1 MAKQKYIFNPKTLAF
16 EVFHI
21 STARKVGRIVL
32 VSLSV
37 IGMAFLFAILL
48 FALFKSPQEK
58 IQAREL
64 EYMKLQYD
72 ILNDRMDLYE
82 AELADLEQRDNNV
95 YRVIFDAEPITSVK
109 RRMGLANVNLYAN
122 LEGYRNSEKVI
133 AASKKLDMIASQ
145 LYYQSISYDEVF
157 EMARNKEEMLAS
169 IPAIMPMRV
178 KDIKYISSFFGY
190 RPDPIDNVVKFHS
203 GIDFSANEGVS
214 VYASGNGKVVE
225 VETTRWGYGKM
236 ITIDHG
242 YGYKTR
248 YAHLKN
254 FAVRK
259 GQKVTRGQ
267 VIGRVGKTGKST
279 GSHLHYEVLKNDVQI
294 NPIHFFYNDL
304 TPDQYE
310 KFLERSRIPT
320 KTMD

>member
-16 EVFHI
+16 EVFQI

-95 YRVIFDAEPITSVK
+95 YRVVFDAEPIPSAK
-109 RRMGLANVNLYAN
+109 RRSGLANVNRYAN
-122 LEGYRNSEKVI
+122 LEGYRNSEQVI
-133 AASKKLDMIASQ
+133 AASKKLDRIASQ
-145 LYYQSISYDEVF
+145 LYYQSVSYDEVF
-157 EMARNKEEMLAS
+157 EMARNKEEMLAC

-178 KDIKYISSFFGY
+178 NDIKYISSFFGY
-190 RPDPIDNVVKFHS
+190 RPDPIYNIAKFHS
-203 GIDFSANEGVS
+203 GVDFSTNLNAEIYATGDGV
-214 VYASGNGKVVE
+214 VDIDK
-225 VETTRWGYGKM
+225 TQWGYGKM
-236 ITIDHG
+236 VTIDHG
-242 YGYKTR
+242 YGYKSM
-248 YAHLKN
+248 YAHLN
-254 FAVRK
+254 RFAVRK
-259 GQKVTRGQ
+259 GQKVKRGQ
-267 VIGRVGKTGKST
+267 LIGYAGSTGKST
-279 GSHLHYEVLKNDVQI
+279 GVHLHYELRKDDVPI
-294 NPIHFFYNDL
+294 DPIHFFFNDL
-304 TPDQYE
+304 TPEQYE
-310 KFLERSRIPT
+310 QILEQSTLPT

>member
-109 RRMGLANVNLYAN
+109 RRMGLANVNRYAN

-190 RPDPIDNVVKFHS
+190 RPDPIYNIAKFHS
-203 GIDFSANEGVS
+203 GVDFSTNLNAEIYATGDGV
-214 VYASGNGKVVE
+214 VDIDK
-225 VETTRWGYGKM
+225 TQWGYGKM
-236 ITIDHG
+236 VTIDHG
-242 YGYKTR
+242 YGYKSM
-248 YAHLKN
+248 YAHLN
-254 FAVRK
+254 RFAVRK
-259 GQKVTRGQ
+259 GQKVKRGQ
-267 VIGRVGKTGKST
+267 LIGYAGSTGKST
-279 GSHLHYEVLKNDVQI
+279 GVHLHYELRKDDVPI
-294 NPIHFFYNDL
+294 DPIHFFFNDL
-304 TPDQYE
+304 TPEQYE
-310 KFLERSRIPT
+310 QILEQSTLPT

>member
-16 EVFHI
+16 EVFQI

-109 RRMGLANVNLYAN
+109 RRMGLANVNRYAN

-190 RPDPIDNVVKFHS
+190 RPDPIYNIAKFHS
-203 GIDFSANEGVS
+203 GVDFSTNLNAEIYATGDGV
-214 VYASGNGKVVE
+214 VDIDK
-225 VETTRWGYGKM
+225 TQWGYGKM
-236 ITIDHG
+236 VTIDHG
-242 YGYKTR
+242 YGYKSM
-248 YAHLKN
+248 YAHLN
-254 FAVRK
+254 RFAVRK
-259 GQKVTRGQ
+259 GQKVKRGQ
-267 VIGRVGKTGKST
+267 LIGYAGSTGKST
-279 GSHLHYEVLKNDVQI
+279 GIHLHYELRKDDVPI
-294 NPIHFFYNDL
+294 DPIHFFFNDL
-304 TPDQYE
+304 TPEQYE
-310 KFLERSRIPT
+310 QILEQSTLPT

>member
-109 RRMGLANVNLYAN
+109 RRMGLANVNRYAN

-190 RPDPIDNVVKFHS
+190 RPDPIYNIAKFHS
-203 GIDFSANEGVS
+203 GVDFSTNLNAEIYATGDGV
-214 VYASGNGKVVE
+214 VDIDK
-225 VETTRWGYGKM
+225 TQWGYGKM
-236 ITIDHG
+236 VTIDHG
-242 YGYKTR
+242 YGYKSM
-248 YAHLKN
+248 YAHLN
-254 FAVRK
+254 RFAVRK
-259 GQKVTRGQ
+259 GQKVKRGQ
-267 VIGRVGKTGKST
+267 LIGYAGSTGKST
-279 GSHLHYEVLKNDVQI
+279 GIHLHYELRKDDVPI
-294 NPIHFFYNDL
+294 DPIHFFFNDL
-304 TPDQYE
+304 TPEQYE
-310 KFLERSRIPT
+310 QILKQSTLPT

>member
-16 EVFHI
+16 EVFQI

-109 RRMGLANVNLYAN
+109 RRMGLANVNRYAN

-178 KDIKYISSFFGY
+178 NDIKYISSFFGY
-190 RPDPIDNVVKFHS
+190 RPDPIYNIAKFHS
-203 GIDFSANEGVS
+203 GIDFSTNLNAEIYATGDGV
-214 VYASGNGKVVE
+214 VDIDK
-225 VETTRWGYGKM
+225 TQWGYGNM
-236 ITIDHG
+236 VTIDHG
-242 YGYKTR
+242 YGYKSM
-248 YAHLKN
+248 YAHLN
-254 FAVRK
+254 RFAVRK
-259 GQKVTRGQ
+259 GQKVKRGQ
-267 VIGRVGKTGKST
+267 LIGYAGTTGKST
-279 GSHLHYEVLKNDVQI
+279 GIHLHYELRKDDVPI
-294 NPIHFFYNDL
+294 DPIHFFFNDL
-304 TPDQYE
+304 TPEQYE
-310 KFLERSRIPT
+310 QILKQSTLPT

>member
-16 EVFHI
+16 EVFQI

-109 RRMGLANVNLYAN
+109 RRMGLANVNRYAN

-178 KDIKYISSFFGY
+178 NDIKYISSFFGY
-190 RPDPIDNVVKFHS
+190 RPDPIYNIAKFHS
-203 GIDFSANEGVS
+203 GIDFSTNLNAEIYATGDGV
-214 VYASGNGKVVE
+214 VDIDK
-225 VETTRWGYGKM
+225 TQWGYGNM
-236 ITIDHG
+236 VTIDHG
-242 YGYKTR
+242 YGYKSM
-248 YAHLKN
+248 YAHLN
-254 FAVRK
+254 RFAVRK
-259 GQKVTRGQ
+259 GQKVKRGQ
-267 VIGRVGKTGKST
+267 LIGYAGTTGKST
-279 GSHLHYEVLKNDVQI
+279 GIHLHYELRKDDVPI
-294 NPIHFFYNDL
+294 DPIHFFFNDL
-304 TPDQYE
+304 TPEQYE
-310 KFLERSRIPT
+310 QILEQSTLPT

>member
-16 EVFHI
+16 EVFQI

-95 YRVIFDAEPITSVK
+95 YRVVFDAEPIPSAK
-109 RRMGLANVNLYAN
+109 RRSGLANVNRYAN

-178 KDIKYISSFFGY
+178 NDIKYISSFFGY
-190 RPDPIDNVVKFHS
+190 RPDPIYNIAKFHS
-203 GIDFSANEGVS
+203 GIDFSTNLNAEIYATGDGV
-214 VYASGNGKVVE
+214 VDIDK
-225 VETTRWGYGKM
+225 TQWGYGKM
-236 ITIDHG
+236 VTIDHG
-242 YGYKTR
+242 YGYKSM
-248 YAHLKN
+248 YAHLN
-254 FAVRK
+254 RFAVRK
-259 GQKVTRGQ
+259 GQKVKRGQ
-267 VIGRVGKTGKST
+267 LIGYAGSTGKST
-279 GSHLHYEVLKNDVQI
+279 GIHLHYELRKDDVPI
-294 NPIHFFYNDL
+294 DPIHFFFNDL
-304 TPDQYE
+304 TPEQYE
-310 KFLERSRIPT
+310 QILKQSTLPT

>member
-16 EVFHI
+16 EVFQI

-109 RRMGLANVNLYAN
+109 RRMGLANVNRYAN

-190 RPDPIDNVVKFHS
+190 RPDPIYNIAKFHS
-203 GIDFSANEGVS
+203 GIDFSTNLNAEIYATGDGV
-214 VYASGNGKVVE
+214 VDIDK
-225 VETTRWGYGKM
+225 TQWGYGKM
-236 ITIDHG
+236 VTIDHG
-242 YGYKTR
+242 YGYKSM
-248 YAHLKN
+248 YAHLN
-254 FAVRK
+254 RFAVRK
-259 GQKVTRGQ
+259 GQKVKRGQ
-267 VIGRVGKTGKST
+267 LIGYAGSTGKST
-279 GSHLHYEVLKNDVQI
+279 GVHLHYELRKDDVPI
-294 NPIHFFYNDL
+294 DPIHFFFNDL
-304 TPDQYE
+304 TPEQYE
-310 KFLERSRIPT
+310 QILEQSTLPT

>member
-16 EVFHI
+16 EVFQI

-109 RRMGLANVNLYAN
+109 RRMGLANVNRYAN

-190 RPDPIDNVVKFHS
+190 RPDPIYNIAKFHS
-203 GIDFSANEGVS
+203 GIDFSTNLNAEIYATGDGV
-214 VYASGNGKVVE
+214 VDIDK
-225 VETTRWGYGKM
+225 TQWGYGNM
-236 ITIDHG
+236 VTIDHG
-242 YGYKTR
+242 YGYKSM
-248 YAHLKN
+248 YAHLN
-254 FAVRK
+254 RFAVRK
-259 GQKVTRGQ
+259 GQKVKRGQ
-267 VIGRVGKTGKST
+267 LIGYAGTTGKST
-279 GSHLHYEVLKNDVQI
+279 GIHLHYELRKDDVPI
-294 NPIHFFYNDL
+294 DPIHFFFNDL
-304 TPDQYE
+304 TPEQYE
-310 KFLERSRIPT
+310 QILKQSTLPT

>member
-32 VSLSV
+32 VSLSM

-109 RRMGLANVNLYAN
+109 RRMGLANVNRYAN

-190 RPDPIDNVVKFHS
+190 RPDPIYNIAKFHS
-203 GIDFSANEGVS
+203 GIDFSTNLNAEIYATGDGV
-214 VYASGNGKVVE
+214 VDIDK
-225 VETTRWGYGKM
+225 TQWGYGKM
-236 ITIDHG
+236 VTIDHG
-242 YGYKTR
+242 YGYKSM
-248 YAHLKN
+248 YAHLN
-254 FAVRK
+254 RFAVRK
-259 GQKVTRGQ
+259 GQKVKRGQ
-267 VIGRVGKTGKST
+267 LIGYAGTTGKST
-279 GSHLHYEVLKNDVQI
+279 GIHLHYELRKDDVPI
-294 NPIHFFYNDL
+294 DPIHFFFNDL
-304 TPDQYE
+304 TPEQYE
-310 KFLERSRIPT
+310 QILEQSTLPT

>member
-16 EVFHI
+16 EVFQI

-95 YRVIFDAEPITSVK
+95 YRVVFDAEPIPSAK
-109 RRMGLANVNLYAN
+109 RRSGLANVNRYAN
-122 LEGYRNSEKVI
+122 LEGYRNSEQVI
-133 AASKKLDMIASQ
+133 AASKKLDRIASQ
-145 LYYQSISYDEVF
+145 LYYQSVSYDEVF
-157 EMARNKEEMLAS
+157 EMARNKEEMLAC

-178 KDIKYISSFFGY
+178 NDIKYISSFFGY
-190 RPDPIDNVVKFHS
+190 RPDPIYNIAKFHS
-203 GIDFSANEGVS
+203 GIDFSTNLNAEIYATGDGV
-214 VYASGNGKVVE
+214 VDIDK
-225 VETTRWGYGKM
+225 TQWGYGNM
-236 ITIDHG
+236 VTIDHG
-242 YGYKTR
+242 YGYKSM
-248 YAHLKN
+248 YAHLN
-254 FAVRK
+254 RFAVRK
-259 GQKVTRGQ
+259 GQKVKRGQ
-267 VIGRVGKTGKST
+267 LIGYAGTTGKST
-279 GSHLHYEVLKNDVQI
+279 GIHLHYELRKDDVPI
-294 NPIHFFYNDL
+294 DPIHFFFNDL
-304 TPDQYE
+304 TPEQYE
-310 KFLERSRIPT
+310 QILEQSTLPT

>member
-16 EVFHI
+16 EVFQI

-122 LEGYRNSEKVI
+122 LVGYRNSEKVI

-190 RPDPIDNVVKFHS
+190 RPDPIYNIAKFHS
-203 GIDFSANEGVS
+203 GVDFSTNLNAEIYATGDGV
-214 VYASGNGKVVE
+214 VDIDK
-225 VETTRWGYGKM
+225 TQWGYGKM
-236 ITIDHG
+236 VTIDHG
-242 YGYKTR
+242 YGYKSM
-248 YAHLKN
+248 YAHLN
-254 FAVRK
+254 RFAVRK
-259 GQKVTRGQ
+259 GQKVKRGQ
-267 VIGRVGKTGKST
+267 LIGYAGSTGKST
-279 GSHLHYEVLKNDVQI
+279 GIHLHYELRKDDVPI
-294 NPIHFFYNDL
+294 DPIHFFFNDL
-304 TPDQYE
+304 TPEQYE
-310 KFLERSRIPT
+310 QILEQSTLPT

>member
-95 YRVIFDAEPITSVK
+95 YRVVFDAEPIPSAK
-109 RRMGLANVNLYAN
+109 RRSGLANVNRYAN
-122 LEGYRNSEKVI
+122 LEGYRNSEQVI

-178 KDIKYISSFFGY
+178 NDIKYISSFFGY
-190 RPDPIDNVVKFHS
+190 RPDPIYNIAKFHS
-203 GIDFSANEGVS
+203 GIDFSTNLNAEIYATGDGV
-214 VYASGNGKVVE
+214 VDIDK
-225 VETTRWGYGKM
+225 TQWGYGNM
-236 ITIDHG
+236 VTIDHG
-242 YGYKTR
+242 YGYKSM
-248 YAHLKN
+248 YAHLN
-254 FAVRK
+254 RFAVRK
-259 GQKVTRGQ
+259 GQKVKRGQ
-267 VIGRVGKTGKST
+267 LIGYAGTTGKST
-279 GSHLHYEVLKNDVQI
+279 GIHLHYELRKDDVPI
-294 NPIHFFYNDL
+294 DPIHFFFNDL
-304 TPDQYE
+304 TPEQYE
-310 KFLERSRIPT
+310 QILEQSTLPT

>member
-16 EVFHI
+16 EVFQI

-109 RRMGLANVNLYAN
+109 RRMGLANVNRYAN

-190 RPDPIDNVVKFHS
+190 RPDPIYNIAKFHS
-203 GIDFSANEGVS
+203 GIDFSTNLNAEIYATGDGV
-214 VYASGNGKVVE
+214 VDIDK
-225 VETTRWGYGKM
+225 TQWGYGNM
-236 ITIDHG
+236 VTIDHG
-242 YGYKTR
+242 YGYKSM
-248 YAHLKN
+248 YAHLN
-254 FAVRK
+254 RFAVRK
-259 GQKVTRGQ
+259 GQKVKRGQ
-267 VIGRVGKTGKST
+267 LIGYAGTTGKST
-279 GSHLHYEVLKNDVQI
+279 GIHLHYELRKDDVPI
-294 NPIHFFYNDL
+294 DPIHFFFNDL
-304 TPDQYE
+304 TPEQYE
-310 KFLERSRIPT
+310 QILEQSTLPT

>member
-109 RRMGLANVNLYAN
+109 RRMGLANVNRYAN

-190 RPDPIDNVVKFHS
+190 RPDPIYNIAKFHS
-203 GIDFSANEGVS
+203 GIDFSTNLNAEIYATGDGV
-214 VYASGNGKVVE
+214 VDIDK
-225 VETTRWGYGKM
+225 TQWGYGKM
-236 ITIDHG
+236 VTIDHG
-242 YGYKTR
+242 YGYKSM
-248 YAHLKN
+248 YAHLN
-254 FAVRK
+254 RFAVRK
-259 GQKVTRGQ
+259 GQKVKRGQ
-267 VIGRVGKTGKST
+267 LIGYAGSTGKST
-279 GSHLHYEVLKNDVQI
+279 GIHLHYELRKDDVPI
-294 NPIHFFYNDL
+294 DPIHFFFNDL
-304 TPDQYE
+304 TPEQYE
-310 KFLERSRIPT
+310 QILKQSTLPT

>member
-109 RRMGLANVNLYAN
+109 RRMGLANVNRYAN

-190 RPDPIDNVVKFHS
+190 RPDPIYNIAKFHS
-203 GIDFSANEGVS
+203 GIDFSTNLNAEIYATGDGV
-214 VYASGNGKVVE
+214 VDIDK
-225 VETTRWGYGKM
+225 TQWGYGNM
-236 ITIDHG
+236 VTIDHG
-242 YGYKTR
+242 YGYKSM
-248 YAHLKN
+248 YAHLN
-254 FAVRK
+254 RFAVRK
-259 GQKVTRGQ
+259 GQKVKRGQ
-267 VIGRVGKTGKST
+267 LIGYAGTTGKST
-279 GSHLHYEVLKNDVQI
+279 GIHLHYELRKDDVPI
-294 NPIHFFYNDL
+294 DPIHFFFNDL
-304 TPDQYE
+304 TPEQYE
-310 KFLERSRIPT
+310 QILEQSTLPT

>member
-16 EVFHI
+16 EVFQI

-109 RRMGLANVNLYAN
+109 RRMGLANVNRYAN

-178 KDIKYISSFFGY
+178 NDIKYISSFFGY
-190 RPDPIDNVVKFHS
+190 RPDPIYNIAKFHS
-203 GIDFSANEGVS
+203 GIDFSTNLNAEIYATGDGV
-214 VYASGNGKVVE
+214 VDIDK
-225 VETTRWGYGKM
+225 TQWGYGNM
-236 ITIDHG
+236 VTIDHG
-242 YGYKTR
+242 YGYKSM
-248 YAHLKN
+248 YAHLN
-254 FAVRK
+254 RFAVRK
-259 GQKVTRGQ
+259 GQKVKRGQ
-267 VIGRVGKTGKST
+267 LIGYAGSTGKST
-279 GSHLHYEVLKNDVQI
+279 GIHLHYELRKDDVPI
-294 NPIHFFYNDL
+294 DPIHFFFNDL
-304 TPDQYE
+304 TPEQYE
-310 KFLERSRIPT
+310 QILEQSTLPT

>member
-16 EVFHI
+16 EVFQI

-109 RRMGLANVNLYAN
+109 RRMGLANVNRYAN

-190 RPDPIDNVVKFHS
+190 RPDPIYNIAKFHS
-203 GIDFSANEGVS
+203 GIDFSTNLNAEIYATGDGV
-214 VYASGNGKVVE
+214 VDIDK
-225 VETTRWGYGKM
+225 TQWGYGKM
-236 ITIDHG
+236 VTIDHG
-242 YGYKTR
+242 YGYKSM
-248 YAHLKN
+248 YAHLN
-254 FAVRK
+254 RFAVRK
-259 GQKVTRGQ
+259 GQKVKRGQ
-267 VIGRVGKTGKST
+267 LIGYAGSTGKST
-279 GSHLHYEVLKNDVQI
+279 GIHLHYELRKDDVPI
-294 NPIHFFYNDL
+294 DPIHFFFNDL
-304 TPDQYE
+304 TPEQYE
-310 KFLERSRIPT
+310 QILKQSTLPT

>member
-16 EVFHI
+16 EVFQI

-72 ILNDRMDLYE
+72 ILNDRIDLYE

-109 RRMGLANVNLYAN
+109 RRMGLANVNRYAN

-190 RPDPIDNVVKFHS
+190 RPDPIYNIAKFHS
-203 GIDFSANEGVS
+203 GVDFSTNLNAEIYATGDGV
-214 VYASGNGKVVE
+214 VDIDK
-225 VETTRWGYGKM
+225 TQWGYGKM
-236 ITIDHG
+236 VTIDHG
-242 YGYKTR
+242 YGYKSM
-248 YAHLKN
+248 YAHLN
-254 FAVRK
+254 RFAVRK
-259 GQKVTRGQ
+259 GQKVKRGQ
-267 VIGRVGKTGKST
+267 LIGYAGSTGKST
-279 GSHLHYEVLKNDVQI
+279 GIHLHYELRKDDVPI
-294 NPIHFFYNDL
+294 DPIHFFFNDL
-304 TPDQYE
+304 TPEQYE
-310 KFLERSRIPT
+310 QILEQSTLPT

>member
-109 RRMGLANVNLYAN
+109 RRMGLANVNRYAN

-190 RPDPIDNVVKFHS
+190 RPDPIYNIAKFHS
-203 GIDFSANEGVS
+203 GIDFSTNLNAEIYATGDGV
-214 VYASGNGKVVE
+214 VDIDK
-225 VETTRWGYGKM
+225 TQWGYGNM
-236 ITIDHG
+236 VTIDHG
-242 YGYKTR
+242 YGYKSM
-248 YAHLKN
+248 YAHLN
-254 FAVRK
+254 RFAVRK
-259 GQKVTRGQ
+259 GQKVKRGQ
-267 VIGRVGKTGKST
+267 LIGYAGSTGKST
-279 GSHLHYEVLKNDVQI
+279 GIHLHYELRKDDVPI
-294 NPIHFFYNDL
+294 DPIHFFFNDL
-304 TPDQYE
+304 TPEQYE
-310 KFLERSRIPT
+310 QILKQSTLPT

>member
-16 EVFHI
+16 EVFQI

-190 RPDPIDNVVKFHS
+190 RPDPIYNIAKFHS
-203 GIDFSANEGVS
+203 GVDFSTNLNAEIYATGDGV
-214 VYASGNGKVVE
+214 VDIDK
-225 VETTRWGYGKM
+225 TQWGYGKM
-236 ITIDHG
+236 VTIDHG
-242 YGYKTR
+242 YGYKSM
-248 YAHLKN
+248 YAHLN
-254 FAVRK
+254 RFAVRK
-259 GQKVTRGQ
+259 GQKVKRGQ
-267 VIGRVGKTGKST
+267 LIGYAGSTGKST
-279 GSHLHYEVLKNDVQI
+279 GIHLHYELRKDDVPI
-294 NPIHFFYNDL
+294 DPIHFFFNDL
-304 TPDQYE
+304 TPEQYE
-310 KFLERSRIPT
+310 QILEQSTLPT

>member
-16 EVFHI
+16 EVFQI

-109 RRMGLANVNLYAN
+109 RRMGLANVNRYAN

-178 KDIKYISSFFGY
+178 NDIKYISSFFGY
-190 RPDPIDNVVKFHS
+190 RPDPIYNIAKFHS
-203 GIDFSANEGVS
+203 GIDFSTNLNAEIYATGDGV
-214 VYASGNGKVVE
+214 VDIDK
-225 VETTRWGYGKM
+225 TQWGYGNM
-236 ITIDHG
+236 VTIDHG
-242 YGYKTR
+242 YGYKSM
-248 YAHLKN
+248 YAHLN
-254 FAVRK
+254 RFAVKK
-259 GQKVTRGQ
+259 GQKVKRGQ
-267 VIGRVGKTGKST
+267 LIGYAGTTGKST
-279 GSHLHYEVLKNDVQI
+279 GIHLHYELRKDDVPI
-294 NPIHFFYNDL
+294 DPIHFFFNDL
-304 TPDQYE
+304 TPEQYE
-310 KFLERSRIPT
+310 QILEQSTLPT

>member
-109 RRMGLANVNLYAN
+109 RRMGLANVNRYAN

-190 RPDPIDNVVKFHS
+190 RPDPIYNIAKFHS
-203 GIDFSANEGVS
+203 GIDFSTNLNAEIYATGDGV
-214 VYASGNGKVVE
+214 VDIDK
-225 VETTRWGYGKM
+225 TQWGYGKM
-236 ITIDHG
+236 VTIDHG
-242 YGYKTR
+242 YGYKSM
-248 YAHLKN
+248 YAHLN
-254 FAVRK
+254 RFAVRK
-259 GQKVTRGQ
+259 GQKVKRGQ
-267 VIGRVGKTGKST
+267 LIGYAGSTGKST
-279 GSHLHYEVLKNDVQI
+279 GIHLHYELRKDDVPI
-294 NPIHFFYNDL
+294 DPIHFFFNDL
-304 TPDQYE
+304 TPEQYE
-310 KFLERSRIPT
+310 QILEQSTLPT

>member
-16 EVFHI
+16 EVFQI

-95 YRVIFDAEPITSVK
+95 YRVVFDAEPIPSAK
-109 RRMGLANVNLYAN
+109 RRSGLANVNRYAN
-122 LEGYRNSEKVI
+122 LEGYRNSEQVI
-133 AASKKLDMIASQ
+133 AASKKLDGIASQ
-145 LYYQSISYDEVF
+145 LYYQSVSYDEVF

-190 RPDPIDNVVKFHS
+190 RPDPIYNIAKFHS
-203 GIDFSANEGVS
+203 GIDFSTNLNAEIYATGDGV
-214 VYASGNGKVVE
+214 VDIDK
-225 VETTRWGYGKM
+225 TQWGYGNM
-236 ITIDHG
+236 VTIDHG
-242 YGYKTR
+242 YGYKSM
-248 YAHLKN
+248 YAHLN
-254 FAVRK
+254 RFAVRK
-259 GQKVTRGQ
+259 GQKVKRGQ
-267 VIGRVGKTGKST
+267 LIGYAGTTGKST
-279 GSHLHYEVLKNDVQI
+279 GIHLHYELRKDDVPI
-294 NPIHFFYNDL
+294 DPIHFFFNDL
-304 TPDQYE
+304 TPEQYE
-310 KFLERSRIPT
+310 QILEQSTLPT

>member
-16 EVFHI
+16 EVFQI

-109 RRMGLANVNLYAN
+109 RRMGLANVNRYAN

-190 RPDPIDNVVKFHS
+190 RPDPIYNIAKFHS
-203 GIDFSANEGVS
+203 GIDFSTNLNAEIYATGDGV
-214 VYASGNGKVVE
+214 VDIDK
-225 VETTRWGYGKM
+225 TQWGYGKM
-236 ITIDHG
+236 VTIDHG
-242 YGYKTR
+242 YGYKSM
-248 YAHLKN
+248 YAHLN
-254 FAVRK
+254 RFAVRK
-259 GQKVTRGQ
+259 GQKVKRGQ
-267 VIGRVGKTGKST
+267 LIGYAGTTGKST
-279 GSHLHYEVLKNDVQI
+279 GIHLHYELRKDDVPI
-294 NPIHFFYNDL
+294 DPIHFFFNDL
-304 TPDQYE
+304 TPEQYE
-310 KFLERSRIPT
+310 QILKQSTLPT

>member
-109 RRMGLANVNLYAN
+109 RRMGLANVNRYAN

-190 RPDPIDNVVKFHS
+190 RPDPIYNIAKFHS
-203 GIDFSANEGVS
+203 GIDFSTNLNAEIYATGDGV
-214 VYASGNGKVVE
+214 VDIDK
-225 VETTRWGYGKM
+225 TQWGYGNM
-236 ITIDHG
+236 VTIDHG
-242 YGYKTR
+242 YGYKSM
-248 YAHLKN
+248 YAHLN
-254 FAVRK
+254 RFAVRK
-259 GQKVTRGQ
+259 GQKVKRGQ
-267 VIGRVGKTGKST
+267 LIGYAGTTGKST
-279 GSHLHYEVLKNDVQI
+279 GIHLHYELRKDDVPI
-294 NPIHFFYNDL
+294 DPIHFFFNDL
-304 TPDQYE
+304 TPEQYE
-310 KFLERSRIPT
+310 QILKQSTLPT

>member
-16 EVFHI
+16 EVFQI

-109 RRMGLANVNLYAN
+109 RRMGLANVNRYAN

-190 RPDPIDNVVKFHS
+190 RPDPIYNIAKFHS
-203 GIDFSANEGVS
+203 GIDFSTNLNAEIYATGDGV
-214 VYASGNGKVVE
+214 VDIDK
-225 VETTRWGYGKM
+225 TQWGYGKM
-236 ITIDHG
+236 VTIDHG
-242 YGYKTR
+242 YGYKSM
-248 YAHLKN
+248 YAHLN
-254 FAVRK
+254 RFAVRK
-259 GQKVTRGQ
+259 GQKVKRGQ
-267 VIGRVGKTGKST
+267 LIGYAGTTGKST
-279 GSHLHYEVLKNDVQI
+279 GIHLHYELRKDDVPI
-294 NPIHFFYNDL
+294 DPIHFFFNDL
-304 TPDQYE
+304 TPEQYE
-310 KFLERSRIPT
+310 QILEQSTLPT